1 LSRHHYP
8 LKTLCI
14 VYNICSQMT
23 NNDSKDK
30 DKAGESQIPKIPTL
44 NFGYKKPSMFSGN
57 KGFMPKGNP
66 GAKFNQST
74 FHTQHK
80 GGPSGGK

>member
-1 LSRHHYP
+1 
-8 LKTLCI
+8 
-14 VYNICSQMT
+14 MT
-23 NNDSKDK
+23 NKSIKKKNKAAESSSKE
-30 DKAGESQIPKIPTL
+30 ASSQIPKIPML
-44 NFGYKKPSMFSGN
+44 SFGFKKPSMFSGN
-57 KGFMPKGNP
+57 KGFVPKGTP

>member
-1 LSRHHYP
+1 
-8 LKTLCI
+8 
-14 VYNICSQMT
+14 MT
-23 NNDSKDK
+23 NKGDKNDNE
-30 DKAGESQIPKIPTL
+30 KASSQIPKLPPL
-44 NFGYKKPSMFSGN
+44 NFGFKKPSMFSGN

-66 GAKFNQST
+66 RVKFNQST

>member
-1 LSRHHYP
+1 
-8 LKTLCI
+8 
-14 VYNICSQMT
+14 MT
-23 NNDSKDK
+23 NKD
-30 DKAGESQIPKIPTL
+30 DKPQEKKLPSLG
-44 NFGYKKPSMFSGN
+44 FGLKKQSIFSGN

-66 GAKFNQST
+66 GVKFNQAT

>member
-1 LSRHHYP
+1 
-8 LKTLCI
+8 
-14 VYNICSQMT
+14 MT
-23 NNDSKDK
+23 NKGAKKKNKAAENPPKD
-30 DKAGESQIPKIPTL
+30 GGGQIPKIPTL
-44 NFGYKKPSMFSGN
+44 SFGFKKPSMFSGN
-57 KGFMPKGNP
+57 KGFMPKGTP

>member
-1 LSRHHYP
+1 
-8 LKTLCI
+8 
-14 VYNICSQMT
+14 MT
-23 NNDSKDK
+23 NRGAKQKNKD
-30 DKAGESQIPKIPTL
+30 ATTPSGEGSVQIPKIPTL
-44 NFGYKKPSMFSGN
+44 SFGFKKPSMFSGN
-57 KGFMPKGNP
+57 KGFVPKGTP

>member
-1 LSRHHYP
+1 MANNNTKKQDLPASRQ
-8 LKTLCI
+8 
-14 VYNICSQMT
+14 V
-23 NNDSKDK
+23 
-30 DKAGESQIPKIPTL
+30 PKIPTL

-57 KGFMPKGNP
+57 KGFVPKGNP
-66 GAKFNQST
+66 NVKFNQAT

>member
-1 LSRHHYP
+1 
-8 LKTLCI
+8 
-14 VYNICSQMT
+14 MA
-23 NNDSKDK
+23 NNKD
-30 DKAGESQIPKIPTL
+30 IPKIPIIPSL
-44 NFGYKKPSMFSGN
+44 GFGLKKTSMFGGN

-66 GAKFNQST
+66 RAKFNQAT